1 MRDSGHTSKRRSPTI
16 AAILSTGVVAAAA
29 ALWTFVDTESA
40 APLPSPHRVEISSRE
55 WFPGFLPATDSDA
68 AVRYYARGPGM
79 RAQIVDDGVWLCLG
93 ATTAPTPRLHVVKL
107 AFEGGRRV
115 EPISEGAS
123 THPVMI
129 LRGGADAASSV
140 SARPTVRIRWK
151 DVWDGVDVVMHRD
164 RGVLEYDVH
173 ARDATALS
181 RARFRWIGVDGPI
194 AARGGELV
202 AETSAGTLALADTV
216 AWSDDDARR
225 PIASRHVLFDDGTF
239 GLAADASDGAVCVDP
254 GIVFSGWL
262 GGSGLDAAFGTARG
276 SDGAVFVAGETA
288 SPDFPTTPGALDTT
302 LAGTQY
308 DAFVAKLAPTGASVT
323 WATFIGGAGSADR
336 AMAVAVDAAGSAYI
350 TGGCA
355 ANWPT
360 TPGAF
365 DTSFNQWG
373 DAFVAKLTPSGGALA
388 WSGYLG
394 GSLEDR
400 GYGIALDAA
409 GAVCVTG
416 KTQSSDYPVT
426 SGAVATP
433 ASNWDVMLT
442 KVHPSGSSL
451 VWSCRFGGSAIDW
464 GFGVSASSDGGWY
477 VAGSAVSS
485 DFPNTSGV
493 AHAGGFDAFV
503 VKVAPDG
510 RSLPFA
516 TRVGGGLSDQGL
528 AVATAPDGGC
538 VVAGVAN
545 PGFPDDGANP
555 AKGQDLF
562 AARFT
567 SAGARLWS
575 RLVGGS
581 STEQAQAV
589 GFDDAGRAVLVGS
602 TNSFDFPTTWDAFD
616 AVYDGGGSPGDGVV
630 VVLDGGDGAL
640 RHGTFFGGDGYDDWR
655 AAVVSA
661 PCRVTMAGVGNS
673 TVLPGSAASFGPVV
687 RGLDDAVVAAL
698 DVPPAARTLSAGGA
712 CGASTTAFTGTVPVL
727 GTSPVLAA
735 VGAPEAAG
743 WLLLSDVPV
752 GAPVALGACATTFD
766 PASLQGVVPVVF
778 DGAGTWSVPVALPS
792 VVALAGIRVRLG
804 LALLAPSEPL
814 GIAASNGVEWRL
826 GN

>member
-1 MRDSGHTSKRRSPTI
+1 MRDSGTPSRRRGLLL
-16 AAILSTGVVAAAA
+16 AATLSTGLVAAAA
-29 ALWTFVDTESA
+29 SLWTFVDTESA
-40 APLPSPHRVEISSRE
+40 QPPPSPQRVEIASRA
-55 WFPGFLPATDSDA
+55 WFPGFLPASNGDA
-68 AVRYYARGPGM
+68 GVRYYARGPGV

-93 ATTAPTPRLHVVKL
+93 ATTAPDPRLHVVKL

-115 EPISEGAS
+115 EPTSDGPS
-123 THPVMI
+123 THPVTI

-140 SARPTVRIRWK
+140 SARPTARIRWK

-164 RGVLEYDVH
+164 RGILEYDVH
-173 ARDATALS
+173 ARDSVALA
-181 RARFRWIGVDGPI
+181 RARFRWIGVDGPV
-194 AARGGELV
+194 AAIDGGLV
-202 AETSAGTLALADTV
+202 ANTSAGPLALADTV
-216 AWSDDDARR
+216 AWSDDAARR
-225 PIASRHVLFDDGTF
+225 PIASRHVLFDDGSF
-239 GLAADASDGAVCVDP
+239 GLAADSRDDAVCVDP

-262 GGSGLDAAFGTARG
+262 GGSGLDAAFGTARAP
-276 SDGAVFVAGETA
+276 DGAIFVAGETA

-308 DAFVAKLAPTGASVT
+308 DAFVAKVAPTGSNVV

-336 AMAVAVDAAGSAYI
+336 AMAIAVDAAGSAYI

-360 TPGAF
+360 TPGSF

-373 DAFVAKLTPSGGALA
+373 DAFVAKLSPSGNALS

-416 KTQSSDYPVT
+416 KTQSSDYPIT

-442 KVHPSGSSL
+442 KVHPSGASL

-464 GFGVSASSDGGWY
+464 GFGVSASPDGGWF

-545 PGFPDDGANP
+545 PGFPDDGASP
-555 AKGQDLF
+555 PKGQDLF
-562 AARFT
+562 AARF
-567 SAGARLWS
+567 SAGGTRLWS

-602 TNSFDFPTTWDAFD
+602 TNSSDFPTTWDAFD
-616 AVYDGGGSPGDGVV
+616 ATYDGGGSPGDGVV
-630 VVLDGGDGAL
+630 VVLDGNDGAL

-673 TVLPGSAASFGPVV
+673 TVLPGSAASFGPLV
-687 RGLDDAVVAAL
+687 RGLDDAIVAAL
-698 DVPPAARTLSAGGA
+698 DVPPAARATSAGGA
-712 CGASTTAFTGTVPVL
+712 CGASSTTFAGTVPRL
-727 GTSPVLAA
+727 GTSPTLSAA
-735 VGAPEAAG
+735 GAPGAAG
-743 WLLLSDVPV
+743 WLVLSDVPT
-752 GAPVALGACATTFD
+752 GAPLALGTCPTAFD
-766 PASLQGVVPVVF
+766 AASLQAVVPLTL
-778 DGAGTWSVPVALPS
+778 DAAGTWSVPVALPS

-804 LALLAPSEPL
+804 LAVLAPSESL

>member
-1 MRDSGHTSKRRSPTI
+1 ML
-16 AAILSTGVVAAAA
+16 AATLSTGLVAAAA
-29 ALWTFVDTESA
+29 TLSTFVDAESSA
-40 APLPSPHRVEISSRE
+40 ALPAPQRVERASRE
-55 WFPGFLPATDSDA
+55 WFPGFLPASSSDRG
-68 AVRYYARGPGM
+68 VRFYARGPGM

-93 ATTAPTPRLHVVKL
+93 ATTAPAPRLHVVKL

-115 EPISEGAS
+115 EPASEGAS
-123 THPVMI
+123 THPVTI
-129 LRGGADAASSV
+129 LRGGADAASCA
-140 SARPTVRIRWK
+140 SARPTTRIRWK

-173 ARDATALS
+173 ARDSAALS
-181 RARFRWIGVDGPI
+181 RARFRWIGLDTRV

-202 AETSAGTLALADTV
+202 AGTSAGTLSLADTV

-239 GLAADASDGAVCVDP
+239 GLAADAFDGAVCVDP

-262 GGSGLDAAFGTARG
+262 GGSGLDAAFGTARAA
-276 SDGAVFVAGETA
+276 DGAIVVAGETA

-323 WATFIGGAGSADR
+323 WATFIGGSGSADR
-336 AMAVAVDAAGSAYI
+336 AMAVAVDAAGAAYI

-373 DAFVAKLTPSGGALA
+373 DAFVAKLTPSGNALA
-388 WSGYLG
+388 WSSYLG

-400 GYGIALDAA
+400 GYGIAVDAS

-442 KVHPSGSSL
+442 KIHPSGSSL

-464 GFGVSASSDGGWY
+464 GFGVSASPDGGWY

-485 DFPNTSGV
+485 DFPNTTGV
-493 AHAGGFDAFV
+493 AHGGGFDAFV

-516 TRVGGGLSDQGL
+516 TRIGGGLSDQGL
-528 AVATAPDGGC
+528 AVATAPDGGV

-562 AARFT
+562 AARF
-567 SAGARLWS
+567 SEAGTRLWS

-630 VVLDGGDGAL
+630 VVLDGGSGAL

-655 AAVVSA
+655 AAAVSA

-673 TVLPGSAASFGPVV
+673 TVLPGSAAGFGAVA
-687 RGLDDAVVAAL
+687 RGLDDAIVAAL
-698 DVPPAARTLSAGGA
+698 DVPPAARSTSAGGV
-712 CGASTTAFTGTVPVL
+712 CGAPSTTLTGAVPLL
-727 GTSPVLAA
+727 GTSPTLSAA
-735 VGAPEAAG
+735 GAPGAVG
-743 WLLLSDVPV
+743 WLLLSDVPT
-752 GAPVALGACATTFD
+752 GAPLTLGACSTAFD
-766 PASLQGVVPVVF
+766 PASLQAVVPLTL
-778 DGAGTWSVPVALPS
+778 DAAGTWSVPVALPS
-792 VVALAGIRVRLG
+792 AVALAGIRVRLG
-804 LALLAPSEPL
+804 LAVLAPSEPL
-814 GIAASNGVEWRL
+814 GVAASNGVEWRL